1 MAIDPMKRRRMQEAA
16 EELLRERYGQN
27 RHYLDPLKLMQE
39 VRAQA
44 LGYYAGDDGEG
55 AAEVPAEDVLA
66 ALTQM
71 SEARAKL
78 DTLERDLIRAARSR
92 SASWQ
97 KIADSLGMK
106 NRQAAEARATRLDR
120 AAESHHRDRDVRTQ
134 RRDRARRRMVEAWCR
149 EHATRIETVAGALV
163 DVAGAWPGLAEDAA
177 AAVYLD
183 LLSKESTNGVRRIEC
198 LEMLRW
204 QIAPPYGQQR
214 PGPSGPRA
222 GEAARVRDAVREL
235 LDEVSATRLAAD
247 DALLSTKR

>member
-1 MAIDPMKRRRMQEAA
+1 MAIDHTKRRRMQEAA

-44 LGYYAGDDGEG
+44 LGYYAGDGGEEV
-55 AAEVPAEDVLA
+55 AEVPAEDVLA

-78 DTLERDLIRAARSR
+78 DTLERDLIRAARNR

-97 KIADSLGMK
+97 KIADSLGLA

-134 RRDRARRRMVEAWCR
+134 RRDRARRRTVEAWCR
-149 EHATRIETVAGALV
+149 EHETRIETVAGALV
-163 DVAGAWPGLAEDAA
+163 DVAGAWPGLAQDAA

-183 LLSKESTNGVRRIEC
+183 LLSKTTDGARRIEC

-204 QIAPPYGQQR
+204 RIAPHGQQG
-214 PGPSGPRA
+214 PEPSGPRA
-222 GEAARVRDAVREL
+222 GEAALARDALCEL
-235 LDEVSATRLAAD
+235 LDEVSAARLAAD
-247 DALLSTKR
+247 DARLSTKR